1 MLPPIIRSVSTRHC
15 LSKMNEQMYEM
26 QMKMSV
32 FHFLVRHETIYKLN
46 TNERLNYGVQHW
58 RNNVTL
64 LDGWMN
70 EWMNEKKK
78 KKKTDWTCGKRVAQL
93 VSLQTLSVFGHC
105 PRTEWLTDWHTMLR
119 FGAMSETS
127 FRVEVIF
134 DRRMWAKVHQP

>member
-15 LSKMNEQMYEM
+15 LFKMNEQMYEM

-64 LDGWMN
+64 LDGWMD
-70 EWMNEKKK
+70 E
-78 KKKTDWTCGKRVAQL
+78 
-93 VSLQTLSVFGHC
+93 
-105 PRTEWLTDWHTMLR
+105 
-119 FGAMSETS
+119 
-127 FRVEVIF
+127 
-134 DRRMWAKVHQP
+134 